1 MANKLLYPRNTATR
15 QVVDLS
21 GMWKFCFDKASD
33 GEKKGY
39 VNGLPAAAPD
49 MPVPASF
56 ADFFTDKYSKEYTG
70 DFWYSTV
77 FFADPAWRQY
87 FLPTPRGRTGM

>member
-56 ADFFTDKYSKEYTG
+56 ADFFTDKYSKAVG
-70 DFWYSTV
+70 SQKSSLISIILFI
-77 FFADPAWRQY
+77 
-87 FLPTPRGRTGM
+87 G